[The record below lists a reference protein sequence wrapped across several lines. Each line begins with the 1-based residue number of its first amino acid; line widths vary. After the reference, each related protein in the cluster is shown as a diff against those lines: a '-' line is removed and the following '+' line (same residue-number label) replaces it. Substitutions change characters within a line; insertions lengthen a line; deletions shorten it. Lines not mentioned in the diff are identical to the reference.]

1 MPRPKTGG
9 RKRGTPNRR
18 TADIQEKLAA
28 MGCDPIAGMAAIATD
43 EKQDIALRAAMYKE
57 LAQYVAPK
65 RKAVEMSGVDG
76 GELTLAEL
84 VLDSY
89 ELEKTPMRQ
98 VVARSLASGQC
109 PLCPQ
114 KRLSPPPLAA

>member
-65 RKAVEMSGVDG
+65 RKAVEMSGADG

-89 ELEKTPMRQ
+89 ELEKSCG
-98 VVARSLASGQC
+98 AGKSGQ
-109 PLCPQ
+109 
-114 KRLSPPPLAA
+114 

>member
-1 MPRPKTGG
+1 
-9 RKRGTPNRR
+9 
-18 TADIQEKLAA
+18 

-65 RKAVEMSGVDG
+65 RKAVEMSGADG

-89 ELEKTPMRQ
+89 ELEKSCG
-98 VVARSLASGQC
+98 AGKSGQ
-109 PLCPQ
+109 
-114 KRLSPPPLAA
+114 